1 MQTYATMQQQWT
13 YITRSFGLSKG
24 SAMQSRWDRW
34 SLHFRLAGPNQL
46 IFWWASGWWNCP
58 WAGSFPEQH
67 AEKAWQRSRYMG
79 DRYPWQPCSNPGQKK
94 NQKQEKQQCDFRRS
108 KLSQDLFI
116 WHRSD
121 MDRLTLDCCPLLLVL
136 DLFCLNLL
144 KKTCTCK
151 VVRLEVRKKTQKKQH
166 ATKNRTTIC

>member
-94 NQKQEKQQCDFRRS
+94 ESKAGKATVWFQEVQTLPRPLHLTQVWHGPAHFGL
-108 KLSQDLFI
+108 LSVAFSS
-116 WHRSD
+116 WF
-121 MDRLTLDCCPLLLVL
+121 VL
-136 DLFCLNLL
+136 PKSAQENL
-144 KKTCTCK
+144 
-151 VVRLEVRKKTQKKQH
+151 H
-166 ATKNRTTIC
+166 M